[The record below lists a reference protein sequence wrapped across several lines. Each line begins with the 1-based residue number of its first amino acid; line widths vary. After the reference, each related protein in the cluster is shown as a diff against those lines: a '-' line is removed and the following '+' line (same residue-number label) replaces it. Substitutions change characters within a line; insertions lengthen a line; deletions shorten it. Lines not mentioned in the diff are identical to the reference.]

1 MNGPISL
8 FAWGAWPN
16 GDGAWIHLPI
26 PLSTDRSINEHM
38 ATAARLADLLIT
50 NKAVA
55 APFALAAVVHWQ
67 GGGEPPESCVR
78 GAWAN
83 QAAVSALG
91 SIEEIY
97 ADAEKAVANFYSGDV
112 VNLAI
117 ETSKGG
123 ESHA

>member
-26 PLSTDRSINEHM
+26 PLSTARSINEHM

-55 APFALAAVVHWQ
+55 APFALAAVDVERALSASPDGCIRGTWANSAAVDLF
-67 GGGEPPESCVR
+67 GSIEALDDDAKSMAVKFYLGLVVPLVRETSEGGEPN
-78 GAWAN
+78 A
-83 QAAVSALG
+83 
-91 SIEEIY
+91 
-97 ADAEKAVANFYSGDV
+97 
-112 VNLAI
+112 
-117 ETSKGG
+117 
-123 ESHA
+123 